1 MSRFPG
7 RRSLLWSSLAALAA
21 LAVARPALRTGPTAC
36 QDYRGKGRIRVLL
49 RPFRAD
55 TADEMAAIAR
65 AQWES
70 GLGGG
75 ILATCPIPAAD
86 ELAAD
91 VFAAALAQAE
101 REAEEQGIAGPAVTP
116 FLLSRIAA
124 LTEGASVAANR
135 ALLLNNALWAARFA
149 ASLFPAA

>member
-1 MSRFPG
+1 LPLTMEYLETLGVAVVGIGTDELPG
-7 RRSLLWSSLAALAA
+7 FYVRS
-21 LAVARPALRTGPTAC
+21 TG
-36 QDYRGKGRIRVLL
+36 VSV
-49 RPFRAD
+49 PFRAD

-75 ILATCPIPAAD
+75 VLATCPIPEAD

-91 VFAAALAQAE
+91 VFERAHAQAE
-101 REAEEQGIAGPAVTP
+101 HEAEERGIHGPAVTP

-124 LTEGASVAANR
+124 LTEGASVKANR
-135 ALLLNNALWAARFA
+135 ALLLNNATWAARFA
-149 ASLFPAA
+149 NRLMSAD